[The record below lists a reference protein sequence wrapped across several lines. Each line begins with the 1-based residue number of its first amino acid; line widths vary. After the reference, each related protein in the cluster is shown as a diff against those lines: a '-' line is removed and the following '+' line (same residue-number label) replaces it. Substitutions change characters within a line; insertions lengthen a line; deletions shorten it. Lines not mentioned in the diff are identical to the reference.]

1 MKKISVPSFGT
12 LTPQRFDDI
21 FAQRSRRLFSITSS
35 DMEEMDLDIEP
46 VQPSKFLKRMDAKL
60 GQEPE
65 KRINIGFE
73 DE

>member
-1 MKKISVPSFGT
+1 
-12 LTPQRFDDI
+12 
-21 FAQRSRRLFSITSS
+21 
-35 DMEEMDLDIEP
+35 MEEMNDADIIEP